1 MKMKGAVVALVF
13 ISILAIQMSGIADV
27 TVTDADGIYER
38 NLSRVAIPTN
48 AEAVTEIFNF
58 NQNAVSVEGL
68 FGVKI
73 EAEPDPI
80 KDIFVFNEQALLED
94 ALIPTTVPTNSEP
107 IERIFILHEGAKAY
121 SALDYPGE
129 MIEDDAPPVISNV
142 TVTNVTEYSALISWD
157 TDEFA
162 DGLLVYGTSPA
173 VYSEEQFD
181 ELFAKNHSMALQGL
195 VPETGYYFALKGI
208 DRNGNVG
215 ESDEFSFV
223 TAGL

>member
-27 TVTDADGIYER
+27 TVTDADGIYEK
-38 NLSRVAIPTN
+38 NLSSVAILTN
-48 AEAVTEIFNF
+48 AEAVTDIFNF

-80 KDIFVFNEQALLED
+80 RDVFVFNEQALLED

-107 IERIFILHEGAKAY
+107 LERIFILHEGAKAY
-121 SALDYPGE
+121 SALDYLGE
-129 MIEDDAPPVISNV
+129 MIEDDAPPVLSNV
-142 TVTNVTEYSALISWD
+142 TVTNVTESLVIIYWD

-162 DGLLVYGTSPA
+162 DSLIVYGTSPA

-181 ELFAKNHSMALQGL
+181 ELFAKNHSMTLHEL
-195 VPETGYYFALKGI
+195 KPDTGYYFALKGT
-208 DRNGNVG
+208 DRSGNVG

-223 TAGL
+223 TTGL